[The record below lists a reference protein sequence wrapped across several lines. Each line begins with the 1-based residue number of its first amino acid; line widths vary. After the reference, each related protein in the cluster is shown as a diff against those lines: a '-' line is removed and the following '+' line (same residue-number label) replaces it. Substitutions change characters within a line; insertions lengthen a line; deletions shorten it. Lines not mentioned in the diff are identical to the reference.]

1 MTILHYRCI
10 SRRRERNRMH
20 AKMTRDRKKCFL
32 ASLNRVIAK
41 LEEENQG
48 LREILASSRQEDEDA
63 SDHDERKPRAV
74 SDFNPAANSINPFV
88 PISIQE
94 SSANLMTISNSRV
107 INNEVVDER
116 NPEAFEKDK
125 SVPPNLQES
134 SAALMS
140 ISNSRIFTVG

>member
-1 MTILHYRCI
+1 
-10 SRRRERNRMH
+10 MH

-41 LEEENQG
+41 LQEENES
-48 LREILASSRQEDEDA
+48 LRDILARSREAEAGEQPLGDEQTEASS
-63 SDHDERKPRAV
+63 
-74 SDFNPAANSINPFV
+74 FNPAATSNHYPAV
-88 PISIQE
+88 PLNLQE
-94 SSANLMTISNSRV
+94 SSAALMTISDSIV
-107 INNEVVDER
+107 VNNEVTDDVQREETDK
-116 NPEAFEKDK
+116 NK